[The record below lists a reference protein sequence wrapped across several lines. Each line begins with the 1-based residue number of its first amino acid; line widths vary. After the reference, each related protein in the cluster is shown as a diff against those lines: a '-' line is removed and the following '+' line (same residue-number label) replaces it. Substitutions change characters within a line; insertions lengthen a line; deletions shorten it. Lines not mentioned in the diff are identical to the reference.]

1 MPVFSDERMNAL
13 FESKDEEKKSNA
25 FIDRIS
31 DNEKK
36 IKDAKDKAIKNFKKN
51 TSKKKKIKFN
61 EDGDIVSIDDE
72 YLEEKKLYSIE
83 MNGKR
88 YRILTPKESNKI
100 NDSKND
106 IISFDGKKYI
116 CDNLSQTDQ
125 DPEQKIGKW
134 TGLIGGAAVGGQSVG
149 GLPAMV
155 IGGTAGSKLGRDLE
169 YNHKIKKY
177 TEGVE
182 YDYDIESLEELFI
195 NDKKYRPAT
204 EKDFKDKGVS
214 LKDAI
219 IINGKKYIYD
229 DEAQKKYNKKHP
241 VEYVGKKIGS
251 TVGGAAGAAVGG
263 AAGAV
268 SGAAVGG
275 VVGGITGGVIGS
287 TKAGHA
293 VGKGIRSVSN
303 IPSNI
308 KKKITREDFDF
319 RNVYRSK
326 EFTMAMEQYFDT
338 EDDTTRKVLLAV
350 NEDDQNKVLIGLTS
364 KLYENIIDKV
374 DDIDFGEIPMTK
386 GDITK
391 LSNYNTLMEC
401 IDTMTKVLI
410 EFKQDTKPI
419 DTIRTAISNIISSVN
434 IWKRAYAGNIELPM
448 VVYNTT
454 VLAII
459 EATTYMISMCID
471 YIKSPSD
478 DSFQITID
486 KSALTKTKNH
496 LVFENLDKFNEAYR
510 KGQITNAMEYVIKE
524 NVKNFAGTI
533 GVGASIV
540 GIVGLL
546 FCIIP
551 IIRELI
557 FLFYYQRVRV
567 SEFFDTQADMLQMNA
582 YNVEHN
588 RLDLDKE
595 KKKSISSKQ
604 SKIADK
610 FRKFSNK
617 IGFEMKDSEAKATKE
632 LTKQSKKMQI
642 DDVVDE
648 LPDSA
653 SSALF

>member
-134 TGLIGGAAVGGQSVG
+134 AGLIGGTVTGKSVG
-149 GLPAMV
+149 GLAGMV

-268 SGAAVGG
+268 GGAAVGG
-275 VVGGITGGVIGS
+275 VVGGITGGVVGS

-319 RNVYRSK
+319 RNIYRSK

-401 IDTMTKVLI
+401 IDTMTKVLV